1 MGINLNSEVQQASW
15 SGLARCNQYK
25 YSHDFSVDNGEREV
39 GLFVLMKGEANLDI
53 LREPLNIPA
62 MTIPFFGV
70 ETPEVKEY
78 SLWLDTGL
86 SKFLIT
92 TQQTID
98 MDAKLKYT
106 KNPEMITIDIDIE
119 PVVDALNGH
128 VKVLHKSLLI
138 GKDKAVDIL
147 TKSYDSAKAEYEKYS
162 MDMPKTITIPAYKLP
177 MLNVEVSSFS
187 MPLPD
192 LSLITMPTLHVPSAL
207 SKLTFPKITLPRMQR
222 GIMIPVLGD
231 MTYEFSL
238 KTAMIT
244 LKADAGLINQGDIV
258 IRLDASSSSEFEVL
272 NGKIEGTSTMNRDNG
287 MKLASVLSVKHMMV
301 EGNHES
307 SITVNNEAMDASIT
321 NSAKLN
327 LPMLT
332 MEINQEMFGNP
343 QEGLIVSLS
352 SPSAGLIGLQVQTK
366 RPAQVKGRL
375 YGRYPSEPISN
386 AYNEISKFVVILKD
400 YLEQAKEQGNVM
412 FKKAA
417 DKIAELDFSKISTR
431 VSDSAMFIVR
441 EYQKNIQI
449 ILDATIKFLRET
461 KFQIPGF
468 EEKMSGLEI
477 YQTFSTFVADVSEEA
492 IEKIPEYITST
503 FKMIIDYFRGIEFTF
518 PGSSYVMRGEEI
530 LDDLSLTLQKIQAQ
544 VIVIVKKL
552 GDIQLEDILTRL
564 SEFTQISIEKT
575 EELFNFLRSQ
585 DVDSVYAW
593 LSDVYTD
600 AINSRIV
607 VDITKQVMDARNT
620 VVEYIS
626 IVRAKLQDLLADMSI
641 EQLHADIQAWIDS
654 MVKRLNSIHN
664 TIIELLKESTAKF
677 EPYVRMSER
686 QMDIDIP
693 FPFIPKFE

>member
-1 MGINLNSEVQQASW
+1 MG
-15 SGLARCNQYK
+15 
-25 YSHDFSVDNGEREV
+25 EV

-98 MDAKLKYT
+98 
-106 KNPEMITIDIDIE
+106 IDIE

-147 TKSYDSAKAEYEKYS
+147 TKSYDNAKAEYEKYS

-321 NSAKLN
+321 NS
-327 LPMLT
+327 
-332 MEINQEMFGNP
+332 
-343 QEGLIVSLS
+343 
-352 SPSAGLIGLQVQTK
+352 
-366 RPAQVKGRL
+366 
-375 YGRYPSEPISN
+375 
-386 AYNEISKFVVILKD
+386 
-400 YLEQAKEQGNVM
+400 
-412 FKKAA
+412 
-417 DKIAELDFSKISTR
+417 
-431 VSDSAMFIVR
+431 
-441 EYQKNIQI
+441 
-449 ILDATIKFLRET
+449 
-461 KFQIPGF
+461 
-468 EEKMSGLEI
+468 
-477 YQTFSTFVADVSEEA
+477 
-492 IEKIPEYITST
+492 
-503 FKMIIDYFRGIEFTF
+503 
-518 PGSSYVMRGEEI
+518 
-530 LDDLSLTLQKIQAQ
+530 
-544 VIVIVKKL
+544 
-552 GDIQLEDILTRL
+552 
-564 SEFTQISIEKT
+564 
-575 EELFNFLRSQ
+575 
-585 DVDSVYAW
+585 
-593 LSDVYTD
+593 
-600 AINSRIV
+600 
-607 VDITKQVMDARNT
+607 
-620 VVEYIS
+620 
-626 IVRAKLQDLLADMSI
+626 
-641 EQLHADIQAWIDS
+641 
-654 MVKRLNSIHN
+654 
-664 TIIELLKESTAKF
+664 
-677 EPYVRMSER
+677 
-686 QMDIDIP
+686 
-693 FPFIPKFE
+693 

>member
-1 MGINLNSEVQQASW
+1 MG
-15 SGLARCNQYK
+15 
-25 YSHDFSVDNGEREV
+25 
-39 GLFVLMKGEANLDI
+39 
-53 LREPLNIPA
+53 
-62 MTIPFFGV
+62 
-70 ETPEVKEY
+70 
-78 SLWLDTGL
+78 LWQDTVL

-98 MDAKLKYT
+98 MDAKLKYM

-147 TKSYDSAKAEYEKYS
+147 TKSYDDAKAEYERYS
-162 MDMPKTITIPAYKLP
+162 MDMPKTITFPAYKLP

-192 LSLITMPTLHVPSAL
+192 LSLITMPALHVPSAL
-207 SKLTFPKITLPRMQR
+207 SKLTFPKITLPKMQR

-231 MTYEFSL
+231 LTYEFSL
-238 KTAMIT
+238 KTAVIT

-287 MKLASVLSVKHMMV
+287 MKLASVLSVKHMMI
-301 EGNHES
+301 EGNHDS
-307 SITVNNEAMDASIT
+307 SITVNNEALDASIT

-327 LPMLT
+327 LPVLT

-343 QEGLIVSLS
+343 QEGLIVSVS

-375 YGRYPSEPISN
+375 YGRYPSEPTSDVDIVAVKMSVMDLEKLSLQTTWNTEIPYEMMLGLKQKVPTVMSAETFQEMVSDPISN
-386 AYNEISKFVVILKD
+386 TYNEISKFVVIIKD
-400 YLEQAKEQGNVM
+400 YFEQAKEQGNVM
-412 FKKAA
+412 FKRAV
-417 DKIAELDFSKISTR
+417 DKIAELDFSEISTR
-431 VSDSAMFIVR
+431 VSDSAMFSVG
-441 EYQKNIQI
+441 EFQNNIQI
-449 ILDATIKFLRET
+449 ILDATINFLRET

-468 EEKMSGLEI
+468 EEKMSGLEV

-492 IEKIPEYITST
+492 IVKIPEYITST
-503 FKMIIDYFRGIEFTF
+503 FKIIIDGFREIEFTF
-518 PGSSYVMRGEEI
+518 PGSSFIVSGEEI
-530 LDDLSLTLQKIQAQ
+530 LNDLSLTLQKIQTQ

-564 SEFTQISIEKT
+564 SDFTQVSIAKT
-575 EELFNFLRSQ
+575 EELFNFLRSL
-585 DVDSVYAW
+585 DVDNVSAW

-607 VDITKQVMDARNT
+607 VDITTLLEDARKT

-641 EQLHADIQAWIDS
+641 EQLHADIQAWIDA
-654 MVKRLNSIHN
+654 MVKRLNSFHN
-664 TIIELLKESTAKF
+664 TIIEFLKESTKKF
-677 EPYVRMSER
+677 EPYVRMAER

-693 FPFIPKFE
+693 FPFISKFD